1 MGTQRLAELMA
12 TTTKASKPSNGNGAY
27 SVPAIHRTLDI
38 IETLVERRAL
48 TVSDISRQ
56 FNIPKSSAYAI
67 LQTLKSRGYVEKD
80 AEDRYSLSFRLFSL
94 GATLV
99 DNLDVRT
106 EVHSLLEE
114 LTRKAGITGHIAI
127 RDGGHVVYIDKVEV
141 MDAVRVTTWVGKRM
155 PLHSTSIGKAI
166 LAFLP
171 EKDLDRILSEYPL
184 KRFTPKTITNPEL
197 LKEQL
202 AKIRAQGFASCNEEN
217 EIDVRSVA
225 APIFNGTQR
234 VVAAVNLGASTLQ
247 MRGKDVPRLGALISS
262 YAMKMSAQLGYRPAT
277 AARFREMVAD

>member
-1 MGTQRLAELMA
+1 MKKAAKTPISSKNGT
-12 TTTKASKPSNGNGAY
+12 Y

-38 IETLVERRAL
+38 IETLIEQRAL

-56 FNIPKSSAYAI
+56 FKIPKSSTYAI

-80 AEDRYSLSFRLFSL
+80 AEDRYFLSFRLFSL

-106 EVHSLLEE
+106 EIHPLLEE
-114 LTRKAGITGHIAI
+114 LTKKAGITAHVAI
-127 RDGGHVVYIDKVEV
+127 LDAGYAVYIDKVEV
-141 MDAVRVTTWVGKRM
+141 MDALRLTTWVGMRM
-155 PLHSTSIGKAI
+155 PLHSTAMGKAL

-171 EKDLDRILSEYPL
+171 EKEIDRILAEHPL
-184 KRFTPKTITNPEL
+184 KRFTPRTITDPAL

-202 AKIRAQGFASCNEEN
+202 AKVRSQGFASANEEN
-217 EIDVRSVA
+217 ELDVRSVA
-225 APIFNGTQR
+225 APIFNGAQE

-247 MRGKDVPRLGALISS
+247 IHGKDIPMLSAMVSA
-262 YAMKMSAQLGYRPAT
+262 YAMKMSARLGYRAPT
-277 AARFREMVAD
+277 GTKNGGSNGSRSS

>member
-1 MGTQRLAELMA
+1 MKNGAKAPKAEI
-12 TTTKASKPSNGNGAY
+12 SAY

-38 IETLVERRAL
+38 VETLVEQRAL

-80 AEDRYSLSFRLFSL
+80 SEDRYSLSFRLFSL

-106 EVHSLLEE
+106 EVHAQLEE
-114 LTRKAGITGHIAI
+114 LTRRASITGHIAI
-127 RDGGHVVYIDKVEV
+127 RDGGHAVYIDKVEV
-141 MDAVRVTTWVGKRM
+141 MDAVRLTTWVGKRM
-155 PLHSTSIGKAI
+155 PLHSTSIGKAL

-171 EKDLDRILSEYPL
+171 EKDLDRIIAEHPL
-184 KRFTPKTITNPEL
+184 RRFTPRTIVNPTA

-202 AKIRAQGFASCNEEN
+202 AKVRAQGFASCNEEN

-225 APIFNGTQR
+225 APIFNGAQK
-234 VVAAVNLGASTLQ
+234 VVAAVNLGASTLR
-247 MRGKDVPRLGALISS
+247 MRGKDVPRLGAMVSA
-262 YAMKMSAQLGYRPAT
+262 YALKMSAQLGYRPSMG
-277 AARFREMVAD
+277 ARVREVITG

>member
-1 MGTQRLAELMA
+1 MANATKTLKPTNGGT
-12 TTTKASKPSNGNGAY
+12 AY

-38 IETLVERRAL
+38 IETLVEQRAL

-56 FNIPKSSAYAI
+56 FSIPKSSAYAI

-80 AEDRYSLSFRLFSL
+80 SEDRYSLSFRLFSL

-114 LTRKAGITGHIAI
+114 LTRKAAITGHIAI
-127 RDGGHVVYIDKVEV
+127 RDGGSAVYIDKVEV

-155 PLHSTSIGKAI
+155 PLHSTSIGKAL

-171 EKDLDRILSEYPL
+171 EKEIDRIASEHPL
-184 KRFTPKTITNPEL
+184 RRLTPKTITSPAA
-197 LKEQL
+197 LK
-202 AKIRAQGFASCNEEN
+202 
-217 EIDVRSVA
+217 
-225 APIFNGTQR
+225 
-234 VVAAVNLGASTLQ
+234 
-247 MRGKDVPRLGALISS
+247 
-262 YAMKMSAQLGYRPAT
+262 
-277 AARFREMVAD
+277 

>member
-1 MGTQRLAELMA
+1 MK
-12 TTTKASKPSNGNGAY
+12 KAAKAIKSDGKAY

-38 IETLVERRAL
+38 VETLVEQRAL
-48 TVSDISRQ
+48 TVSDISRR
-56 FNIPKSSAYAI
+56 FDIPKSSVYAI

-80 AEDRYSLSFRLFSL
+80 LEDRYSLSFRLFSL

-127 RDGGHVVYIDKVEV
+127 RDGGHAVYIDKVEV
-141 MDAVRVTTWVGKRM
+141 MDAVRLTTWVGKRM
-155 PLHSTSIGKAI
+155 PLHSTSIGKAL

-171 EKDLDRILSEYPL
+171 EKDLDRIITEHPL
-184 KRFTPKTITNPEL
+184 KRFTPKTLASPAA

-202 AKIRAQGFASCNEEN
+202 AKVRAQGFASCSEEN
-217 EIDVRSVA
+217 EVDVRSVA
-225 APIFNGTQR
+225 APIFNGSQS
-234 VVAAVNLGASTLQ
+234 VVAAVNLGASSLQ
-247 MRGKDVPRLGALISS
+247 MRAKDIPRLGAMVSA
-262 YAMKMSAQLGYRPAT
+262 YAMKMSAQMGYRPSTGTRVRET
-277 AARFREMVAD
+277 AVD

>member
-1 MGTQRLAELMA
+1 MRRVSVLAEDMA
-12 TTTKASKPSNGNGAY
+12 NATKSLKPSNGAY

-38 IETLVERRAL
+38 VETLVERRAL

-127 RDGGHVVYIDKVEV
+127 RDGGHAVYIDKVEV

-166 LAFLP
+166 LAFLS
-171 EKDLDRILSEYPL
+171 EKDIDRIIAEHPL
-184 KRFTPKTITNPEL
+184 KRFTPKTVVNPAA

-247 MRGKDVPRLGALISS
+247 MRTKDVPRLGALVSS
-262 YAMKMSAQLGYRPAT
+262 YALRMSAQLGYHPA
-277 AARFREMVAD
+277 AGARFNKMVAD